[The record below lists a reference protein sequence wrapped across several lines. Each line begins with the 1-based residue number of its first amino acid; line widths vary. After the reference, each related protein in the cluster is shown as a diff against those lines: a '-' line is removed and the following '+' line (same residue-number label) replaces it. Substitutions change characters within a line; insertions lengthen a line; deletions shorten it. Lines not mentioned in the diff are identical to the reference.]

1 MDRFFKDLLEYG
13 HHFNQ
18 LLADKFLEY
27 SGRTSE
33 KPVRL
38 FNHIVNA
45 HHIWNNRIDPQQ
57 PVVGVWDIHD
67 IGELKKMDATNY
79 DRTLKILEKIEP
91 EKMIVYSNSK
101 GATFTNLVKDI
112 IFHIINHSTYHRG
125 QIAMEFRQSG
135 LEPLNT
141 DYIFYK
147 R

>member
-1 MDRFFKDLLEYG
+1 
-13 HHFNQ
+13 
-18 LLADKFLEY
+18 
-27 SGRTSE
+27 
-33 KPVRL
+33 
-38 FNHIVNA
+38 
-45 HHIWNNRIDPQQ
+45 
-57 PVVGVWDIHD
+57 
-67 IGELKKMDATNY
+67 MDATNY

-101 GATFTNLVKDI
+101 GETFTNLVKDI